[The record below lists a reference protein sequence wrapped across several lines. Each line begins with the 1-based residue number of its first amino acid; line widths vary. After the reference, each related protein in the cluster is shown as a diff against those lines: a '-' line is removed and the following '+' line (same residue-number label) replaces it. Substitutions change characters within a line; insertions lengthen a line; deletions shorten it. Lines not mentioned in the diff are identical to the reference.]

1 MTVIKYDREKHQA
14 LVTVTQEALET
25 PPMLRLAAQ
34 LAEHAA
40 AAGLHFGRQ
49 YDDLVLFRDLTE
61 EELAERGA
69 MHRAVA
75 SQRTAAP

>member
-1 MTVIKYDREKHQA
+1 MTVDKYDREKHQA

-25 PPMLRLAAQ
+25 PAMLRLAAQ

-40 AAGLHFGRQ
+40 AEGLHFGRH
-49 YDDLVLFRDLTE
+49 YDDLVLFRDLDG

-69 MHRAVA
+69 MHRAVNA
-75 SQRTAAP
+75 QRTPAP